1 MQGPPI
7 TGAIPVA
14 RDARVLAGATRTSP
28 VETGMSTARLLGSR
42 NTPTNV
48 VDDIVGLSVAV
59 IIIA

>member
-1 MQGPPI
+1 
-7 TGAIPVA
+7 
-14 RDARVLAGATRTSP
+14 VLAGATRTSP

-59 IIIA
+59 IIRRRPEPC